1 MKHALITGGSNGI
14 GKELVYRFANSG
26 AKVSFIYNKSIEKA
40 EAIVKDLKDFYG
52 INVNAFQCNISDE
65 DAITD
70 LFRNNKTIFSD
81 VDVLINNAGIT
92 GTAKPFLMTS
102 SSDWWKVMVNNVG
115 GVINCTRKV
124 LPTMIINKTGRI
136 VNITSLS
143 GLKGNPGMS
152 AYSASKAAIVAFSK
166 SLSKELKG
174 TGIIINCLAPGFIQT
189 DMTQDLSEEYY
200 TQRMLNSISGRMGTV
215 KEAAEMVLFLA
226 KDAPDYFINQEVILD
241 GGIS

>member
-124 LPTMIINKTGRI
+124 LPTMIRNKTGRI

-215 KEAAEMVLFLA
+215 
-226 KDAPDYFINQEVILD
+226 
-241 GGIS
+241 

>member
-102 SSDWWKVMVNNVG
+102 SSDWWRVMVNNVG
-115 GVINCTRKV
+115 GVINCTRKI
-124 LPTMIINKTGRI
+124 LPTMIRNKTGRI

-215 KEAAEMVLFLA
+215 KKAAEMVLFLA

>member
-124 LPTMIINKTGRI
+124 LPTMIRNKTGRI

-189 DMTQDLSEEYY
+189 DMTQDLSEEY
-200 TQRMLNSISGRMGTV
+200 
-215 KEAAEMVLFLA
+215 
-226 KDAPDYFINQEVILD
+226 
-241 GGIS
+241 

>member
-1 MKHALITGGSNGI
+1 
-14 GKELVYRFANSG
+14 
-26 AKVSFIYNKSIEKA
+26 
-40 EAIVKDLKDFYG
+40 
-52 INVNAFQCNISDE
+52 
-65 DAITD
+65 
-70 LFRNNKTIFSD
+70 
-81 VDVLINNAGIT
+81 
-92 GTAKPFLMTS
+92 MTS

-124 LPTMIINKTGRI
+124 LPTMIRNKTGRI

-189 DMTQDLSEEYY
+189 DMTQDLS
-200 TQRMLNSISGRMGTV
+200 
-215 KEAAEMVLFLA
+215 
-226 KDAPDYFINQEVILD
+226 
-241 GGIS
+241 